1 MYALSQRSEWQE
13 DALVAR
19 FTREILPRLDP
30 AALALDPWL
39 QPSAEHRVPLRLRPA
54 LQAIG

>member
-19 FTREILPRLDP
+19 FIREILPQLDVRE
-30 AALALDPWL
+30 LALEPWL
-39 QPSAEHRVPLRLRPA
+39 QPSVEQRIPARLLPA
-54 LQAIG
+54 LAFFA